1 VCVRGLKAGISYLI
15 SNDRHVK
22 MKGCNGFRIL
32 ETRELKL
39 FYLSVCN
46 ITKSKDRFLPY

>member
-15 SNDRHVK
+15 SNDRHMK
-22 MKGCNGFRIL
+22 MKGGNGFRIL
-32 ETRELKL
+32 ETRGLKP

-46 ITKSKDRFLPY
+46 ITKSKERFLPY